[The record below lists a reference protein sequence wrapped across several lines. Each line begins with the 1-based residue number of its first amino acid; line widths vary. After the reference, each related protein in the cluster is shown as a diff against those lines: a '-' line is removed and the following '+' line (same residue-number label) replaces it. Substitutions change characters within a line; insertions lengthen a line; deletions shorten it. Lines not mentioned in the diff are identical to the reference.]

1 MIEYIINKNRRLRL
15 EYNFVKK
22 SCDNLENEIFYIL
35 NNYLTEFCEY
45 FNLEAED
52 VIQMHN
58 EFIGNYLNDIKL
70 FLNNGKYPYQ
80 LYSVKHIDRITYDVT
95 LLLSVFLSRVRLQ
108 IFKMLIESLKKKK
121 GEVIIVGV
129 GAALELELI
138 SKLIPNLKFKAFD
151 LSISDFVHNRFGN
164 DKVFEREFVFEKEKG
179 YETIIFIELLEHLE
193 APYSFLK
200 KSSEF
205 LLDGGNIICTTSSN
219 MPQFDHFY
227 NFHNDNFEE
236 KLKEFNLN
244 VKTNIKL
251 PHNLINSKIDSYNN
265 FYELHKNHSYVVG

>member
-1 MIEYIINKNRRLRL
+1 MIEQIINKNRRLRL
-15 EYNFVKK
+15 EYNFVKN

-35 NNYLTEFCEY
+35 NNYLKEFCEY

-80 LYSVKHIDRITYDVT
+80 LSSVKHIDRISYDVT

-108 IFKMLIESLKKKK
+108 IFKLLIESLKKKQ

-151 LSISDFVHNRFGN
+151 LSISDFVCNRFGG

-265 FYELHKNHSYVVG
+265 FYELQKNHSYVVG